1 MCNCNKP
8 LVIDDC
14 ARLKAHHDHE
24 ETFIYHIT
32 PKGELKIAHV
42 PKGINPND
50 IARSIGYYN
59 VKGEIEWFNTSEHPC
74 SQ

>member
-32 PKGELKIAHV
+32 PKGELKIV
-42 PKGINPND
+42 VLYPKD
-50 IARSIGYYN
+50 TE
-59 VKGEIEWFNTSEHPC
+59 K
-74 SQ
+74 